1 VRKIK
6 NGLMFREDSQVL
18 LDAVKRTTTE
28 LGLNERMVGHGILKF
43 ALNVFSWK
51 IANSPPKISEGAEG
65 KIKVLFD
72 FKIKLRDLG
81 LRPRAPNQS

>member
-1 VRKIK
+1 
-6 NGLMFREDSQVL
+6 
-18 LDAVKRTTTE
+18 
-28 LGLNERMVGHGILKF
+28 MVGHGILKF
-43 ALNVFSWK
+43 ALKFSWK

-72 FKIKLRDLG
+72 FKIKLRGLG